1 MKPIFTFLFPWC
13 TITYGSKNSSWHWG
27 GINGREFICSIEIVC
42 KIYEI
47 SVVLYS
53 IKADALQVLRYAT

>member
-1 MKPIFTFLFPWC
+1 MGAKTVLGI
-13 TITYGSKNSSWHWG
+13 GR

-47 SVVLYS
+47 SVVLLYS

>member
-1 MKPIFTFLFPWC
+1 MVYHNLWEQKQFFMGAKTVLGI
-13 TITYGSKNSSWHWG
+13 GR

-47 SVVLYS
+47 SVVS
-53 IKADALQVLRYAT
+53 IV

>member
-1 MKPIFTFLFPWC
+1 MGAKTVLGI
-13 TITYGSKNSSWHWG
+13 GR

-53 IKADALQVLRYAT
+53 IKVDALQVLRYAT